1 MLIKIIKWTT
11 LSLVVY
17 LYSRYLQSSSSI
29 IQTITGHFGEWDSIK
44 SYVDKIVLSETEEEA
59 LIKDYSA
66 IERRIKVAPGCSI
79 GVGYTTCKDIGFRA
93 VDMFDTLK
101 PELAELLRIKEGK
114 LIPQVHESISELH
127 EFVETFLYY
136 FSQGV
141 NAERVAVEISK
152 LN

>member
-17 LYSRYLQSSSSI
+17 LYSRYLQSSTSI
-29 IQTITGHFGEWDSIK
+29 IQTITSHFGEWDSIK
-44 SYVDKIVLSETEEEA
+44 SFVDKIVLSETEEEA

-66 IERRIKVAPGCSI
+66 RERKIKVAQGCSI

-93 VDMFDTLK
+93 VEMFDTLK
-101 PELAELLRIKEGK
+101 PELEDLLRIQGGK

-141 NAERVAVEISK
+141 NAERVAVEIS
-152 LN
+152 